1 MDTSK
6 VIKGMGGAAALS
18 AGVVCKLASLGL
30 SVSEVVLCG
39 AKNLANEF
47 VKAPDLHLGDSLL
60 NDVKK
65 GTDKLSQK
73 LFKKAKELFR

>member
-6 VIKGMGGAAALS
+6 VIKGVGGTVVLS

-47 VKAPDLHLGDSLL
+47 VKAPDLHIGDSLL
-60 NDVKK
+60 NNAKK
-65 GTDKLSQK
+65 STNKLSQK

>member
-6 VIKGMGGAAALS
+6 VIKGVGGTVALS

-47 VKAPDLHLGDSLL
+47 VKTPDLHIGDSLI
-60 NDVKK
+60 NDAKK

-73 LFKKAKELFR
+73 FFKKAKELFR